1 MGKVALVTGA
11 NRGLGLEVSRR
22 LAARGVLVFA
32 GVRKPS
38 EMPVLPGVEVLALD
52 VTDDASAA
60 AAATQVRASQGR
72 LDILV
77 NNAGILLDES
87 MDIFEVDCG
96 TLRRTLETNTVGPLR
111 VVQAFRPLMG
121 RGSRII
127 NISSGGG
134 QLSSPGTWAPAYC
147 ISKTALN
154 GVTVQ
159 LAKALEDHGIAVNAA
174 CPGWVRTDMGGP
186 GAPLSVE
193 DGAAGI
199 LWLALDAPQEL
210 TGGFIQDRQRIPW

>member
-1 MGKVALVTGA
+1 MPKAALVTGA
-11 NRGLGLEVSRR
+11 NRGIGLEVSKR

-32 GVRKPS
+32 GVRQPS
-38 EMPVLPGVEVLALD
+38 EMPALPSVEPILLD
-52 VTDDASAA
+52 VSDESSILAA
-60 AAATQVRASQGR
+60 ARMIRASHGR

-87 MDIFEVDCG
+87 MDILEVDSG
-96 TLRRTLETNTVGPLR
+96 TLRRTLETNTLGPLR

-121 RGSRII
+121 RGARII
-127 NISSGGG
+127 NVSSGGG

-159 LAKALEDHGIAVNAA
+159 LAKALEGQGIAVNSV
-174 CPGWVRTDMGGP
+174 CPGWVRTDMGGA

-193 DGAAGI
+193 EGAAGI
-199 LWLALDAPQEL
+199 LWLALEAPQEL
-210 TGGFIQDRQRIPW
+210 TGSFIQGRERIPW